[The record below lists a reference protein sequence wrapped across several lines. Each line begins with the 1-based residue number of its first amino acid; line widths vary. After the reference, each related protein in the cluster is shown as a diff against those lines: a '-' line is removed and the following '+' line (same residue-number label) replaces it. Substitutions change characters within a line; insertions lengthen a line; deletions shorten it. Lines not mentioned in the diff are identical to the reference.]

1 MEDLLE
7 KLNPEQRKAVLHDEG
22 PLLILAGAGSG
33 KTRVIT
39 YRIAYLIQARGVYPS
54 SILAIT
60 FTNKAANEMRERING
75 LIGDVS
81 RNMWVGTFH
90 SMFARILRR
99 HAELLGYTPTYS
111 ILDTDDQQKVMKEI
125 IKELE
130 LNDKLFAPRLVQS
143 IISKAKND
151 MQSPEKFASLA
162 GADARL
168 RTVAKIYQRYNE
180 KLLAN
185 NAMDFD
191 DILFYSV
198 KLLSDHPDVLTV
210 YQDKFRYILV
220 DEYQDTN
227 HCQYMLIQLLAKRY
241 RNLCVVGDDDQ
252 SIYSFRGADLR
263 NILDFEKDFPDAE
276 VIKLEENY
284 RSTKTILDA
293 ANAVIAHNRKR
304 KAKALRTE
312 GEDGDKITFLWA
324 DHHGIEA
331 YYCAENIKRDAE
343 RGTFPYHETAILY
356 RMNALSRSIESAL
369 REKGI
374 PYRVYGGLR
383 FYDRK
388 EIKDV
393 LAYLRLIYSDED
405 NYAWERIINVP
416 RRGIGD
422 TTIAKV
428 LAIAESENIPALTVC
443 SRSSVYPEL
452 SRVADKLFDFSLMI
466 SNFRQILNEGQASF
480 SEFIEYVQDKSGMV
494 NEIIEQREKK
504 DEMVDRVEN
513 LKELLSEAVEFEA
526 RRKKEIE
533 LAQTQESD
541 ADRKVDPYLDHEPDF
556 GADLKGSLGAY
567 LQNAALYA
575 EGDNADD
582 SEDYVRLMSIHS
594 AKGLEFGSV
603 YLVGADETIFPSMRS
618 INDGEVEEER
628 RLMYVAIT
636 RAKKKLT
643 IVSARSRMIFGKTQ
657 NMEPSM
663 FVKEIPQQ
671 YLRAIANK
679 RTEQPKE
686 TVNPRYGREG
696 GYGSS
701 GGSRSGA
708 YGGGGYGGGSY
719 GSGASYGTGG
729 TGSRPAGGAGK
740 AAGGSSA
747 GYLDRYKTPKAPASG
762 GSDFTPE
769 SITKGMKVIHP
780 RFGEGVIV
788 SCEPVAG
795 DALVCV
801 DFDGLRKNML
811 LNKSGLKKG

>member
-312 GEDGDKITFLWA
+312 GEEGDKITFLWA

-331 YYCAENIKRDAE
+331 YYCAENIRRDAE
-343 RGTFPYHETAILY
+343 RGAFPYHETAILY

-388 EIKDV
+388 
-393 LAYLRLIYSDED
+393 
-405 NYAWERIINVP
+405 
-416 RRGIGD
+416 
-422 TTIAKV
+422 
-428 LAIAESENIPALTVC
+428 
-443 SRSSVYPEL
+443 
-452 SRVADKLFDFSLMI
+452 
-466 SNFRQILNEGQASF
+466 
-480 SEFIEYVQDKSGMV
+480 
-494 NEIIEQREKK
+494 
-504 DEMVDRVEN
+504 
-513 LKELLSEAVEFEA
+513 
-526 RRKKEIE
+526 
-533 LAQTQESD
+533 
-541 ADRKVDPYLDHEPDF
+541 
-556 GADLKGSLGAY
+556 
-567 LQNAALYA
+567 
-575 EGDNADD
+575 
-582 SEDYVRLMSIHS
+582 
-594 AKGLEFGSV
+594 
-603 YLVGADETIFPSMRS
+603 
-618 INDGEVEEER
+618 
-628 RLMYVAIT
+628 
-636 RAKKKLT
+636 
-643 IVSARSRMIFGKTQ
+643 
-657 NMEPSM
+657 
-663 FVKEIPQQ
+663 
-671 YLRAIANK
+671 
-679 RTEQPKE
+679 
-686 TVNPRYGREG
+686 
-696 GYGSS
+696 
-701 GGSRSGA
+701 
-708 YGGGGYGGGSY
+708 
-719 GSGASYGTGG
+719 
-729 TGSRPAGGAGK
+729 
-740 AAGGSSA
+740 
-747 GYLDRYKTPKAPASG
+747 
-762 GSDFTPE
+762 
-769 SITKGMKVIHP
+769 
-780 RFGEGVIV
+780 
-788 SCEPVAG
+788 
-795 DALVCV
+795 
-801 DFDGLRKNML
+801 
-811 LNKSGLKKG
+811 

>member
-1 MEDLLE
+1 MDELLE
-7 KLNPEQRKAVLHDEG
+7 KLNDEQREAVLHDEG

-39 YRIAYLIQARGVYPS
+39 FRIAYLIRARGVYPS

-60 FTNKAANEMRERING
+60 FTNKAANEMRERIDG
-75 LIGDVS
+75 LIGDTS

-99 HAELLGYTPTYS
+99 HAELLGYTQTYS
-111 ILDTDDQQKVMKEI
+111 ILDTDDQLKV
-125 IKELE
+125 IKECIKEME

-143 IISKAKND
+143 VISKAKND
-151 MQSPEKFASLA
+151 MQTPEEYSRLA
-162 GADARL
+162 GGDVRIA
-168 RTVAKIYQRYNE
+168 TISKIYRRYND

-191 DILFYSV
+191 DILFNAV
-198 KLLSDHPDVLTV
+198 RLFKEHPDVLTI

-227 HCQYMLIQLLAKRY
+227 HCQYILIQLLAKRY

-263 NILDFEKDFPDAE
+263 NILDFEKDFPDAK

-284 RSTKTILDA
+284 RSTQTILNA
-293 ANAVIAHNRKR
+293 ANGVIAHNKKR
-304 KAKALRTE
+304 KDKALRTCGEE
-312 GEDGDKITFLWA
+312 GEKITFLWA

-331 YYCAENIKRDAE
+331 YYCAESIKRDAE
-343 RGTFPYHETAILY
+343 SGAFPYSDVAILY

-374 PYRVYGGLR
+374 PYRVYGGMR

-393 LAYLRLIYSDED
+393 LSYLRLIYSDAD

-422 TTIAKV
+422 TTVAKV
-428 LAIAESENIPALTVC
+428 LAISEKEGIPALTVC
-443 SRSSVYPEL
+443 ERSSMYPEL
-452 SRVADKLFDFSLMI
+452 SRVSEKLFDFYLLIENMRKVLS
-466 SNFRQILNEGQASF
+466 EDQATF
-480 SEFIEYVQDKSGMV
+480 AEFIEYVQDKSGMV

-533 LAQTQESD
+533 MALLNENPEEQ
-541 ADRKVDPYLDHEPDF
+541 DPFAENEPDF
-556 GADLKGSLGAY
+556 GADLSGILGAY
-567 LQNAALYA
+567 LQNAALYS

-603 YLVGADETIFPSMRS
+603 YLVGADETIFPSARS
-618 INDGEVEEER
+618 VNDGDIEEER

-643 IVSARSRMIFGKTQ
+643 VISARSRMLFGQTQ
-657 NMEPSM
+657 NLSPSC
-663 FVKEIPQQ
+663 FLKEIPTE
-671 YLRAIANK
+671 YMRAIANK
-679 RTEQPKE
+679 RKEQPRE
-686 TVNPRYGREG
+686 PMNPRYEREG
-696 GYGSS
+696 RGEAGSFSRIGSS
-701 GGSRSGA
+701 FGA
-708 YGGGGYGGGSY
+708 
-719 GSGASYGTGG
+719 
-729 TGSRPAGGAGK
+729 
-740 AAGGSSA
+740 
-747 GYLDRYKTPKAPASG
+747 ASG
-762 GSDFTPE
+762 EKEAHKYTPSYQVRPKQPSTSDFTPS
-769 SITKGMKVIHP
+769 SISKGMRVMHP
-780 RFGEGVIV
+780 RFGEGIVV
-788 SCEPVAG
+788 SCEQVAG

-801 DFDGLRKNML
+801 DFDGMKKNML
-811 LNKSGLKKG
+811 LNKSGLRKC

>member
-7 KLNPEQRKAVLHDEG
+7 KLNPEQRRAVLHDEG

-39 YRIAYLIQARGVYPS
+39 YRIAYLIQARGIYPS

-111 ILDTDDQQKVMKEI
+111 IIDTDDQQKVIKEV

-151 MQSPEKFASLA
+151 MQSPEKFASAA

-168 RTVAKIYQRYNE
+168 RTVAKIYQRYND
-180 KLLAN
+180 KLKAN

-198 KLLSDHPDVLTV
+198 KLLQDYPDILTI

-227 HCQYMLIQLLAKRY
+227 HCQYVLIQLLAKRY

-293 ANAVIAHNRKR
+293 ANAVIAHNKKR

-312 GEDGDKITFLWA
+312 GEEGDKITFLWA

-343 RGTFPYHETAILY
+343 KGTFPYQETAILY

-374 PYRVYGGLR
+374 PYRVYGGMR

-422 TTIAKV
+422 TTVAKV
-428 LAIAESENIPALTVC
+428 LSISESEGIPALQVC
-443 SRSSVYPEL
+443 RQSSMYPEL
-452 SRVADKLFDFSLMI
+452 SRVAEKLFDFSLLI
-466 SNFRQILNEGQASF
+466 DNFRQVMKEDQASF

-494 NEIIEQREKK
+494 GEIIEQREKK

-533 LAQTQESD
+533 LAQIQESE
-541 ADRKVDPYLDHEPDF
+541 ADRAVDPYLDHEPDF
-556 GADLKGSLGAY
+556 GADLTGILGSY
-567 LQNAALYA
+567 LQNAALYS

-582 SEDYVRLMSIHS
+582 TEDYVRLMSIHS

-603 YLVGADETIFPSMRS
+603 YLVGCDETIFPSSRS
-618 INDGEVEEER
+618 VNDGDVEEER

-636 RAKKKLT
+636 RAKRKLT
-643 IVSARSRMIFGKTQ
+643 IISARSRMIFGKTQ
-657 NMEPSM
+657 NMDPSM
-663 FVKEIPQQ
+663 FVKEIPAQ

-679 RTEQPKE
+679 RQEQPR
-686 TVNPRYGREG
+686 TAVNPRYEREG
-696 GYGSS
+696 RAASEGYYGSANRGGS
-701 GGSRSGA
+701 GLSRSG
-708 YGGGGYGGGSY
+708 
-719 GSGASYGTGG
+719 
-729 TGSRPAGGAGK
+729 TGSASGGFVP
-740 AAGGSSA
+740 
-747 GYLDRYKTPKAPASG
+747 RYQVPKANTSA
-762 GSDFTPE
+762 GSDFTPQTI
-769 SITKGMKVIHP
+769 SKGMQVRHP
-780 RFGEGVIV
+780 RFGDGVVV

-811 LNKSGLKKG
+811 LNKSGLKKV

>member
-7 KLNPEQRKAVLHDEG
+7 KLNPEQRRAVLHDEG

-39 YRIAYLIQARGVYPS
+39 FRIAYLIQARGVFPS
-54 SILAIT
+54 NILAIT

-99 HAELLGYTPTYS
+99 HAELIGYTPTYT
-111 ILDTDDQQKVMKEI
+111 ILDTDDQQKVIKEI

-151 MQSPEKFASLA
+151 MQSPEKFSSMA
-162 GADARL
+162 GGDARMK
-168 RTVAKIYQRYNE
+168 TIAKIYQRYNE
-180 KLLAN
+180 KLVSN

-191 DILFYSV
+191 DILYYSV
-198 KLLSDHPDVLTV
+198 KLFQDFPDVLTV

-227 HCQYMLIQLLAKRY
+227 RCQYMMIQLLAKRY

-304 KAKALRTE
+304 KSKALRTSGDE
-312 GEDGDKITFLWA
+312 GDKITFLWA

-343 RGTFPYHETAILY
+343 KGTFPYQETAILY

-374 PYRVYGGLR
+374 PYRVYGGMR

-393 LAYLRLIYSDED
+393 LAYLRLIYSDGD

-416 RRGIGD
+416 KRGIGD
-422 TTIAKV
+422 TTVAKV
-428 LAIAESENIPALTVC
+428 LSISESEGIPALTVC
-443 SRSSVYPEL
+443 AQSSKYPEL
-452 SRVADKLFDFSLMI
+452 SRVAEKLFDFYLLI
-466 SNFRQILNEGQASF
+466 ENFRQTLRENIASF

-494 NEIIEQREKK
+494 AEIIEQREKK

-533 LAQTQESD
+533 LAQEQESD
-541 ADRKVDPYLDHEPDF
+541 ADRKADPYLDHEPDF
-556 GADLKGSLGAY
+556 GADLTGILGAY

-603 YLVGADETIFPSMRS
+603 YLVGADETIFPSTRS
-618 INDGEVEEER
+618 INDGDVEEER

-643 IVSARSRMIFGKTQ
+643 IISARSRMIFGKTQ
-657 NMEPSM
+657 NMNPSM
-663 FVKEIPQQ
+663 FVKEIPSQ
-671 YLRAIANK
+671 YLRAIAS
-679 RTEQPKE
+679 RRQEQPSG
-686 TVNPRYGREG
+686 TVNPRYGRD
-696 GYGSS
+696 
-701 GGSRSGA
+701 GGS
-708 YGGGGYGGGSY
+708 GGSY
-719 GSGASYGTGG
+719 GGSYGA
-729 TGSRPAGGAGK
+729 GSSGSTYAGAGRSASGSGK
-740 AAGGSSA
+740 TGQGSAASFMQ
-747 GYLDRYKTPKAPASG
+747 RYQAPKPASSG
-762 GSDFTPE
+762 NADFTPE
-769 SITKGMKVIHP
+769 TIKKGMKVRHP
-780 RFGEGVIV
+780 RFGEGEVI

-811 LNKSGLKKG
+811 LNKSGLKKV